1 LSKDKNGKVES
12 RISKLQSN
20 NKGQKNRKKSGPKRI
35 SMSLPSELLSE
46 FNRSMVKVGFPDRSK
61 AIQRALYSFIDENNW
76 KTEDDRS
83 GAGAIIM
90 VYNNHIF
97 NQNTKS
103 TQMQHKYND
112 IISST
117 IHMHLDGNSCLETIM
132 VRGKAK
138 KIKDLVKDLS
148 KNRGIN
154 SLKVHF
160 VSSI

>member
-20 NKGQKNRKKSGPKRI
+20 NKGQKNSRKSGPKRI

-90 VYNNHIF
+90 LYN

-112 IISST
+112 VISST
-117 IHMHLDGNSCLETIM
+117 IHMHLDGNNCLETIM

-138 KIKDLVKDLS
+138 IIKHLVKDLS
-148 KNRGIN
+148 KNRGIK